1 MYFFVVWIS
10 DGPLAQSAEHGA
22 NNARV
27 MSSSLIRTNYFL
39 FFIFFYFYLLL
50 VGLSV
55 FVGFTFLIYAE
66 VFASF
71 PSLKLFCVHELF
83 IK

>member
-1 MYFFVVWIS
+1 MYFFVVRIS

-27 MSSSLIRTNYFL
+27 MSSSLIRTNLFL
-39 FFIFFYFYLLL
+39 FFYFFYLLL